1 MIYGY
6 YINIVTPMRVR
17 GEGMARDKE
26 EGENKG
32 ERKDEREEK
41 RRDEHMKCIFG
52 FKHDI
57 NIPPH
62 ILII

>member
-6 YINIVTPMRVR
+6 YISIVTPMRVQ

-26 EGENKG
+26 ERENKG

-41 RRDEHMKCIFG
+41 GRDEHMSI
-52 FKHDI
+52 
-57 NIPPH
+57 
-62 ILII
+62 